1 MAQKS
6 AAVLLADGF
15 EEIEAATVIDVLR
28 RAGVHVH
35 VLGVGARSDAMRTG
49 SHGLSMGVD
58 GRIDDVAAGV
68 WSSVDA
74 LVLPGG
80 MPGAAHLRDDA
91 AVQAH
96 LVAHHA
102 RGGLVGAIC
111 AAPIALVPGGLLA
124 GRRATCFPGFEAQLV
139 NARVSD
145 SAVVVDGNVVTS
157 RGVGTA
163 LSFALALVDL
173 LVGAARA
180 EELRAQMLVAG
191 NGARGTAQ

>member
-74 LVLPGG
+74 LVLPAACRVPLTCATTLPCKRISWRTTRAVASWAPSVPRPLRSC
-80 MPGAAHLRDDA
+80 PGACS
-91 AVQAH
+91 QA
-96 LVAHHA
+96 
-102 RGGLVGAIC
+102 GAPP
-111 AAPIALVPGGLLA
+111 A
-124 GRRATCFPGFEAQLV
+124 F
-139 NARVSD
+139 RVLKRS
-145 SAVVVDGNVVTS
+145 S
-157 RGVGTA
+157 
-163 LSFALALVDL
+163 
-173 LVGAARA
+173 
-180 EELRAQMLVAG
+180 
-191 NGARGTAQ
+191 